1 MNQYKRTELAIS
13 LTLAVISIVEVSSS
27 STNMEFFKGI
37 YLTLVLVCTVGAD
50 YYLKPGDNRTVIG
63 NVDAPFSTTTTLPG
77 DYDKLVS
84 GIHSIT
90 IKNGNCSTPFFKCS
104 MVKNSDTM
112 STVSISGYMSYGLK
126 WITFSSSQNLI
137 PISLVFLTNGV
148 WNDLA
153 TGSIQPQYSFP
164 LVVRAK
170 GKHTVTITCSILTNG
185 LTVPQRKLTIG
196 RSNIVFY
203 NQGGWNPVN
212 NISAYPQI
220 MNLEDRM
227 VLFHRVMTLTVKQTE
242 AIDFY
247 ACNTNKYWLTHTIDW
262 TSAGPGRHRRPCFY
276 QFRLKF
282 VLKLPFLWS
291 SKKPHLSVAFG
302 PSGGIVGGVGS

>member
-1 MNQYKRTELAIS
+1 MNQYKRTQLAIS
-13 LTLAVISIVEVSSS
+13 LTLAVISSVEVSPA
-27 STNMEFFKGI
+27 STNMEFPKAI

-50 YYLKPGDNRTVIG
+50 YNLIPGDNRTVIG
-63 NVDAPFSTTTTLPG
+63 NLNDPFSTTTTLPG
-77 DYDKLVS
+77 YYDKLVS
-84 GIHSIT
+84 GIHDIT
-90 IKNGNCSTPFFKCS
+90 IKDGNCSTPFFKCS

-137 PISLVFLTNGV
+137 PISIVFLTNGV

-164 LVVRAK
+164 LVIRAK
-170 GKHTVTITCSILTNG
+170 GQKTVTITCSILTNG

-203 NQGGWNPVN
+203 NQGVIKPVN
-212 NISAYPQI
+212 NISDYPQI
-220 MNLEDRM
+220 MNLEDRTI
-227 VLFHRVMTLTVKQTE
+227 LFHRVMTLTVKQTE

-247 ACNTNKYWLTHTIDW
+247 ACNTNNYWLTHTIDW
-262 TSAGPGRHRRPCFY
+262 TSAGAAPRSLIS
-276 QFRLKF
+276 RLLL
-282 VLKLPFLWS
+282 VLPAAATLLLS
-291 SKKPHLSVAFG
+291 LVSK
-302 PSGGIVGGVGS
+302 